1 MLVTRCLHGWRTRL
15 IGHQPIKDSPKQ
27 FGHVQ
32 KQSDIDTTIPALE
45 TSNVSVRF
53 GGRLAV
59 SNVSINV
66 QQGEIVGLIGTNGA
80 GKTTLMNA
88 VSGFVPS
95 EGEISL
101 HGKSIHESASH
112 IRARNG

>member
-1 MLVTRCLHGWRTRL
+1 MLVVLMYFPGGLISLLHNARDTMLTWMANKT
-15 IGHQPIKDSPKQ
+15 DWSPAYKGQSEAIWSRSKQ
-27 FGHVQ
+27 
-32 KQSDIDTTIPALE
+32 QSDIDTTIPALE

-80 GKTTLMNA
+80 VKPL
-88 VSGFVPS
+88 
-95 EGEISL
+95 
-101 HGKSIHESASH
+101 
-112 IRARNG
+112 